1 MRTII
6 LDFGEFLLK
15 FSSFFLAW
23 SYPLGQLF
31 YSVFVG
37 LVPKLQH
44 FNIALSLAELE
55 SELINFLN
63 DNTDKDESFM
73 EGADL
78 TNKIQDQ
85 INMPYTGRGNISK
98 FCTDCIYC
106 SIHHTLGNILQP
118 SPHFTSFLAIWT

>member
-1 MRTII
+1 M
-6 LDFGEFLLK
+6 
-15 FSSFFLAW
+15 SFFLNF
-23 SYPLGQLF
+23 PLSFWPDLIPLANCF
-31 YSVFVG
+31 TVSLLA

-118 SPHFTSFLAIWT
+118 SPHFTSFLAI